1 MIGLQNGAEEVWSTF
16 AFVAEEDTETEAR
29 IERGRLIWR
38 RAVFELFFRAKEQGR
53 RIKP

>member
-16 AFVAEEDTETEAR
+16 AFVAEEDTEAK

-38 RAVFELFFRAKEQGR
+38 RAVFELFLELRSREEG
-53 RIKP
+53 

>member
-38 RAVFELFFRAKEQGR
+38 RAVFELFLELRSREEG
-53 RIKP
+53 